1 MHKVW
6 KVAVRDY
13 IAAVKTKGFI
23 IGLAVVP
30 VVMSGSVIA
39 MILLGD
45 QVDTTD
51 KKIAVLDHTGF
62 VAAAVIEAAEER
74 NASAV
79 YEEKTGNKGKP
90 VYLIQTVE
98 IDSLNLNQQK
108 LELSD
113 QVRADEL
120 HGFVEIFQEALHPSQ
135 NWDDTHIAY
144 YAKNAALDDI
154 RRWLIGP
161 INVKLRSERLKQLG
175 VQDIDQDEL
184 FAWLSV
190 EGRNLIEKDA
200 ETGHVQDS
208 QKSEEWHAI
217 VVPIIM
223 LMLMFILILMGASPL
238 LNAVMEEKLQRIA
251 EVLLGSIQPFQ
262 LMLGKLLGGTMV
274 TLTGAGVYIL
284 AAIFATMQLGIYDII
299 PVYIIPW
306 FFVYLILAIFM
317 LGSIF
322 AALGST
328 ASDVK
333 DAQSMTFP
341 AMIPVL
347 IPMFILTPV
356 LKEPLS
362 DFSTWMSLVP
372 LFTPMLMMVR
382 MGTPQGIP
390 MWQPWV
396 GLVGVILFTILSVWA
411 SGRIFR
417 VGILI
422 QGSTP
427 KLSKMIK
434 WIFKG

>member
-6 KVAVRDY
+6 KIAVRDY

-30 VVMSGSVIA
+30 VVMSGSVLA
-39 MILLGD
+39 MLLLGD

-51 KKIAVLDHTGF
+51 KKIAIIDHTDIVAES
-62 VAAAVIEAAEER
+62 VAAAAEER
-74 NASAV
+74 NANEV
-79 YEEKTGNKGKP
+79 YEKNTNNKIKP
-90 VYLIQTVE
+90 AYLIEVVQ
-98 IDSLNLNQQK
+98 IDQEQPERQK

-113 QVRADEL
+113 RVRTGEL
-120 HGFVEIFQEALHPSQ
+120 HGFVEIYKEAIHPSQ

-144 YAKNAALDDI
+144 YAKNAALDDV

-161 INVKLRSERLKQLG
+161 INVRLRSERLAQVG
-175 VQDIDQDEL
+175 VKDIDQEEL

-190 EGRNLIEKDA
+190 EGRKLIETNT
-200 ETGHVQDS
+200 ETGDVQDS
-208 QKSEEWHAI
+208 QKSEEWQAI
-217 VVPIIM
+217 IVPIIM

-262 LMLGKLLGGTMV
+262 LMLGKILGGTMV
-274 TLTGAGVYIL
+274 TLTGASVYIL
-284 AAIFATMQLGIYDII
+284 AGVFATMQLGIYQII
-299 PVYIIPW
+299 PMYIIPW

-347 IPMFILTPV
+347 IPMFVLTPV

-362 DFSTWMSLVP
+362 DFSTWMSLIP

-396 GLVGVILFTILSVWA
+396 GLIGVVLFTIFTVWA

-417 VGILI
+417 IGILI

-427 KLSKMIK
+427 KLSQMIK